1 MKKLAMMLVLALCLM
16 TAATAMADFTI
27 RADVKGF
34 GHNSSYNEEELA
46 NDYQLSFSSG
56 DSTWFKEDW
65 GTDILSYSD
74 EPQGMQEAQLAQM
87 LKEEMLKAMEAYFDG
102 EFNYALYDVE
112 AKVMYG
118 RDNEYWSMDVPK
130 RRDDRPGL
138 WASSATGT
146 VGNEHFG
153 GAVDKVVALYAT
165 FSGYGNPPTL
175 TIQPV
180 ESAKIVDGGVEM
192 TFTHLSPVMIAWT
205 NKPIAAPLQP
215 PVEGLPQ
222 TGDNS
227 SLPGLFILLGMSV
240 AAFGAMKLRREN

>member
-1 MKKLAMMLVLALCLM
+1 MKKIAMLLALLLCLM

-27 RADVKGF
+27 PADVEGF
-34 GHNSSYNEEELA
+34 GHKYYYRDEEFA
-46 NDYQLSFSSG
+46 DDYQLSFSSG
-56 DSTWFKEDW
+56 DSAWFKEDW
-65 GTDILSYSD
+65 GTDILFDSD

-112 AKVMYG
+112 AKVMDLYG
-118 RDNEYWSMDVPK
+118 EYWSMDVPE
-130 RRDDRPGL
+130 RSDGRSGL

-165 FSGYGNPPTL
+165 FSGDNNPPTL

-180 ESAKIVDGGVEM
+180 KSAKIVNDGVEM
-192 TFTHLSPVMIAWT
+192 TFDHLSPVMIAWT
-205 NKPIAAPLQP
+205 NKPVAAPLQP

-222 TGDNS
+222 TGDSS
-227 SLPGLFILLGMSV
+227 SLPGLFILLGMSL
-240 AAFGAMKLRREN
+240 AAFGAMKLRRREN